1 MKTSIL
7 AVAVALAFF
16 TPRLAAAENVPA
28 AYPAKVFTAVDAV
41 RVEDYKIII
50 TGVVQGDAGSSTW
63 AVSPSTSSDGARA
76 GQFLSNCQAQALLA
90 MAKPGQYL
98 LEVSSNAGTSG
109 SAFCKLSRVN
119 P

>member
-7 AVAVALAFF
+7 AVAVAVAFF

-63 AVSPSTSSDGARA
+63 AVSPFSSDAARA
-76 GQFLSNCQAQALLA
+76 AQFLSNCQAQALLA